1 MKYDLLVFI
10 GRFQPLHLGHQ
21 EVIERALSLSERV
34 LVLVGGEG
42 KARSTRNPFTYLER
56 RNMIKTV
63 FPSVIVRGVKDHT
76 YNDTA
81 WIEEV
86 QRTVKEVALGDKWNA
101 LGMKDLK
108 IGLIGHAKDNTSYYL
123 KLFPE
128 LLSEDVPVAS
138 PLNATAIRE
147 MFFAEDHQAFELST
161 IMHRDTVRWI
171 KNEFMGTP
179 EAERLRAEFKF
190 LKDYKAQYGAG
201 PFLTA
206 DALVQ
211 VGGNILLITRGKEY
225 GQGLLALPGGFVNP
239 NEKFLDG
246 ALRELKEETK
256 IKVPR
261 PVLKGS
267 IVNSFLAD
275 EPHRSE
281 RGRIISQVQHIKL
294 ENEVNLPEVRGS
306 DDADHAEWVD
316 TAWITE
322 NEDKFFE
329 DHHAIIMNML
339 GIVKRNYG

>member
-1 MKYDLLVFI
+1 MKYDLLGFI

-56 RNMIKTV
+56 RNMIKTIY
-63 FPSVIVRGVKDHT
+63 PNVIVRGVKDHT

-86 QRTVKEVALGDKWNA
+86 QKNIKEVALGDKWTG

-108 IGLIGHAKDNTSYYL
+108 VGLIGHAKDNTSYYL

-138 PLNATAIRE
+138 PLNATVIRE

-179 EAERLRAEFKF
+179 EADRLRSEFEYIKN
-190 LKDYKAQYGAG
+190 YKKLWGNG
-201 PFLTA
+201 VFLTA

-239 NEKFLDG
+239 DETCFD
-246 ALRELKEETK
+246 AAFRELKEETRL
-256 IKVPR
+256 KVPL

-267 IVNSFLAD
+267 VHGNFFAD
-275 EPHRSE
+275 HPNRSE
-281 RGRIISQVQHIKL
+281 RGRIASLVQHIKL
-294 ENEVNLPEVRGS
+294 RNETSLPEVRGS
-306 DDADHAEWVD
+306 DDADHADWYPISDLRE
-316 TAWITE
+316 E
-322 NEDKFFE
+322 LFFE
-329 DHHAIIMNML
+329 DHYHIIKNML
-339 GIVKRNYG
+339 GL

>member
-21 EVIERALSLSERV
+21 EVIERALSISDRV
-34 LVLVGGEG
+34 LVLVGGKG
-42 KARSTRNPFTYLER
+42 KARSTRNPFTYEER
-56 RNMIKTV
+56 RNMIKRV
-63 FPSVIVRGVKDHT
+63 FPNVLVNGIQDHT

-86 QRTVKEVALGDKWNA
+86 QQTVKKVALGDKWTA
-101 LGMKDLK
+101 LGMKDMK
-108 IGLIGHAKDNTSYYL
+108 IGLIGHAKDHSSYYL

-128 LLSEDVPVAS
+128 WANEDVEVIA

-147 MFFAEDHQAFELST
+147 MFFAQDHQAFEMAT
-161 IMHRDTVRWI
+161 IMHKETIRWI

-179 EAERLRAEFKF
+179 EAARLRAEFQY
-190 LKDYKAQYGAG
+190 LIDYKKQYGEG

-225 GQGLLALPGGFVNP
+225 GHGLKALPGGFVNK
-239 NEKFLDG
+239 NEKFIDG

-267 IVNSFLAD
+267 ITGSFLAD

-281 RGRIISQVQHIKL
+281 RGRIISQVQHIRL
-294 ENEVNLPEVRGS
+294 ENETSLPEVRGS
-306 DDADHAEWVD
+306 DDADHADFYPISDLRES
-316 TAWITE
+316 E
-322 NEDKFFE
+322 FFE
-329 DHHAIIMNML
+329 DHYHIIKKML
-339 GIVKRNYG
+339 GL